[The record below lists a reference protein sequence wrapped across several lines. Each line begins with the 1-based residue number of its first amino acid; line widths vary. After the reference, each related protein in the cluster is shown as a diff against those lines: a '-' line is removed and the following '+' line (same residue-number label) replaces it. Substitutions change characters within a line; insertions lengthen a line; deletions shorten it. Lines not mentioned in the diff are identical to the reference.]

1 MILVIQRSIL
11 LRRETVRRKEAEH
24 EANLLAR
31 HDPLTGL
38 PNRRMFIDAVSQ
50 ALSAPDKA
58 KRFAVMLVDLD
69 GFKAVNDVYGHIVG
83 DMLLNQVGE
92 RLKVAA
98 GSRCLIARLGGD
110 EFAIMAEV
118 GLDDADLARI
128 VERIVGGIGEPFALV
143 QTIDI
148 GASVGITIA
157 SRDSTDAESLLHA
170 ADIAMYRAKIA
181 GGGTFRFFEPS
192 MDAEVRDHAALKADL
207 RQAILH
213 DRIIPYYQPLVDL
226 RSLQVSGFEVLAR
239 WPHPTRGLLEP
250 DKFIPLAEDLRLLS
264 VLTLSLLKAATVDM
278 KSWAPHHR
286 ISINV
291 SPSQVHE
298 LNLLRRMTDL
308 ILASGIAPSR
318 IEIELTEDA
327 LIGDMETVRGFI
339 DGLRSIGATVSLDDF
354 GTGYSSLSLLHDLP
368 FDKVK
373 IDKSFILKLE
383 TDPSGIDYVGAIIGL
398 GKCLHLD
405 VTAEGIETPA
415 ALERLA
421 GLGCR
426 FGQGYLF
433 GKPVPVAEVPAAL
446 RRITAGQL

>member
-1 MILVIQRSIL
+1 
-11 LRRETVRRKEAEH
+11 
-24 EANLLAR
+24 
-31 HDPLTGL
+31 
-38 PNRRMFIDAVSQ
+38 
-50 ALSAPDKA
+50 
-58 KRFAVMLVDLD
+58 
-69 GFKAVNDVYGHIVG
+69 
-83 DMLLNQVGE
+83 
-92 RLKVAA
+92 
-98 GSRCLIARLGGD
+98 
-110 EFAIMAEV
+110 
-118 GLDDADLARI
+118 
-128 VERIVGGIGEPFALV
+128 
-143 QTIDI
+143 
-148 GASVGITIA
+148 
-157 SRDSTDAESLLHA
+157 
-170 ADIAMYRAKIA
+170 
-181 GGGTFRFFEPS
+181 
-192 MDAEVRDHAALKADL
+192 
-207 RQAILH
+207 
-213 DRIIPYYQPLVDL
+213 
-226 RSLQVSGFEVLAR
+226 
-239 WPHPTRGLLEP
+239 
-250 DKFIPLAEDLRLLS
+250 
-264 VLTLSLLKAATVDM
+264 
-278 KSWAPHHR
+278 
-286 ISINV
+286 
-291 SPSQVHE
+291 
-298 LNLLRRMTDL
+298 MTDL